1 MPLTGRRVKFMGD
14 IYAYMAIESRVPAD
28 AGIVPFHPAVPL
40 QHLPLLRDLDPF
52 PRQRNQ
58 PPDHQKP
65 VLRRRPTN
73 ASASGNIK
81 SRNLPQRRLRADLKM
96 TTSPPERSPS
106 MVSES
111 DEHWRREII
120 LKKGV
125 FWERWRVL
133 KWTRYD
139 WFITV
144 DRKSDVQSLPVNS
157 YYVKILVFFRGS

>member
-1 MPLTGRRVKFMGD
+1 MAPLTMPLTGRRVKFMGD

-40 QHLPLLRDLDPF
+40 RHLPLLRDLDPF
-52 PRQRNQ
+52 PRQRN
-58 PPDHQKP
+58 QKP

-81 SRNLPQRRLRADLKM
+81 SRNLPQRQLRADLKT

-111 DEHWRREII
+111 DEH
-120 LKKGV
+120 
-125 FWERWRVL
+125 
-133 KWTRYD
+133 
-139 WFITV
+139 
-144 DRKSDVQSLPVNS
+144 
-157 YYVKILVFFRGS
+157 